1 MVSHFPDSTTYTATN
16 ITVEDNQI
24 RTPIDPF
31 SSHYWDAPI
40 PAGLMEPPRMPLN
53 AIKST
58 SAGMNG
64 PNKKPANLLTAIDT
78 KKSVSQGSSGAQ
90 QPKKLVSME
99 NMPAFKEAVHGSEL
113 SKLGLIEVLNKQ
125 FPKISKSTIKH
136 TLETIAKRV
145 GTKEAEKRWV
155 LIEETEAKI

>member
-1 MVSHFPDSTTYTATN
+1 
-16 ITVEDNQI
+16 
-24 RTPIDPF
+24 
-31 SSHYWDAPI
+31 
-40 PAGLMEPPRMPLN
+40 MEPPRMPLN

-64 PNKKPANLLTAIDT
+64 PGNKAANLFNTSDT
-78 KKSVSQGSSGAQ
+78 KKLATQGCSAAQ
-90 QPKKLVSME
+90 HPKKLVSME
-99 NMPAFKEAVHGSEL
+99 DMPAFKEAIHGSEL

-125 FPKISKSTIKH
+125 FSKISKSTIKY

-155 LIEETEAKI
+155 LIEETKS

>member
-1 MVSHFPDSTTYTATN
+1 
-16 ITVEDNQI
+16 
-24 RTPIDPF
+24 
-31 SSHYWDAPI
+31 
-40 PAGLMEPPRMPLN
+40 MEPPRLPLN

-64 PNKKPANLLTAIDT
+64 PNRQSTQSLFNFDGNKLAT
-78 KKSVSQGSSGAQ
+78 QGCNAVQ
-90 QPKKLVSME
+90 QPKKLVSVE
-99 NMPAFKEAVHGSEL
+99 DMPAFRAAVNGSGL

-145 GTKEAEKRWV
+145 GSKEAEKRWV
-155 LIEETEAKI
+155 LIDDGRG